1 MDMLKNL
8 IPGLLVLLI
17 ISVWACSNDDE
28 ILTSPDAKLEFSTDT
43 LTFDTVFTQIGSAT
57 RILKLYNRN
66 EQSIEIQSISIAS
79 GANSRFRLNIDGEAS
94 NAIQNLIIPGNDSLY
109 IFGEVTVNPD
119 LPVSESPFVINDAII
134 FETNGN
140 SQEVVLEAWGQNAI
154 YVPDRFS
161 ADSINIFG
169 CNGGEIVWNDPK
181 PYVIYGIV
189 AYDDCTLVL
198 PAGAQ
203 LYFHGG
209 LARFEDE
216 EGNIGFYNDGRLV
229 IGPNAS
235 LRSEGTFDNPVILQG
250 DRLEEEFEEVSGQW
264 YGLIFNPESTGNI
277 ISHTVIKNSVQGVV
291 VDSLGS
297 LELYYSQIYNSSSNG
312 LFARA
317 ATVKAENCLFYNNG
331 ATAIRTS
338 LGGNYEFNY
347 CTVGAFGNDQQ
358 SIALSNGQCLGDFCQ
373 NFYAK
378 ELNATMRN
386 CIFFGS
392 NSDQIGLS
400 DFEVVDF
407 NYSFDHCLVRVD
419 ELLDA
424 ESHPDFF
431 DNTNQTLSV
440 DRDAAVFADINED
453 DYHLDT
459 LSVAENLAIPIV
471 GLELD
476 LDNELRDANTPDLGC
491 YEYQYE

>member
-1 MDMLKNL
+1 MDMVKNL
-8 IPGLLVLLI
+8 TFSFLALTVLCL
-17 ISVWACSNDDE
+17 WACNNDDE
-28 ILTSPDAKLEFSTDT
+28 LSTNPDLRLEFSADT

-57 RILKLYNRN
+57 RILKLFNNN
-66 EQSIEIQSISIAS
+66 EQSVEIRSISIAG

-94 NAIQNLIIPGNDSLY
+94 NSVQNLIIPGNDSLY

-119 LPVSESPFVINDAII
+119 LPISESPFVINDAIV

-140 SQEVVLEAWGQNAI
+140 VQEVVLEAWGQNAI

-161 ADSINIFG
+161 ADSVNIFG
-169 CNGGEIVWNDPK
+169 CNGGEIVWDDPK
-181 PYVIYGIV
+181 PYVIYGVIGF
-189 AYDDCTLVL
+189 DNCTLVL

-209 LARFEDE
+209 LTRFTDDD
-216 EGNIGFYNDGRLV
+216 GNIGFYNDGRLI

-235 LRSEGTFDNPVILQG
+235 LRAEGTFDDPVVLQG
-250 DRLEEEFEEVSGQW
+250 DRLEESFEDLSGQW
-264 YGLIFNPESTGNI
+264 FGVVFNAGSIGN
-277 ISHTVIKNSVQGVV
+277 SMKHTVIKNAIQGIII
-291 VDSLGS
+291 DSLGS
-297 LELYYSQIYNSSSNG
+297 LELSKTQIFNTSSNG

-317 ATVKAENCLFYNNG
+317 ATVTAENCLFYNNG

-358 SIALSNGQCLGDFCQ
+358 SISLSNGQCLGDFCQ
-373 NFYAK
+373 EFFANP
-378 ELNATMRN
+378 LNATMRN

-407 NYSFDHCLVRVD
+407 NYNFDHCIVRVED
-419 ELLDA
+419 LLD
-424 ESHPDFF
+424 ENNHPDFF
-431 DNTNQTLSV
+431 DNTNQTLNV
-440 DRDAAVFADINED
+440 DRDAVIFADLNED

-459 LSVAENLAIPIV
+459 LSVAENLASPII

-476 LDNELRDANTPDLGC
+476 LDNEMRDVSTPDVGC
-491 YEYQYE
+491 YEYQNE